1 MDLSEFDSMLAS
13 TKPTQR
19 KSYETVQP
27 GTYRVEILSE
37 ETKSTKAGDG
47 QYLELV
53 LRIEDGQYAG
63 QRIWDR
69 LNLKNRSTKAVEIAL
84 ATLRSIQRACGIEKL
99 ASSADLVG
107 HKLRVKTRIR
117 EWDGKQ
123 FAEVVE
129 YDSYHSEPPVV
140 NPQPGKEFNNND
152 DFPF

>member
-1 MDLSEFDSMLAS
+1 MDLSEFDSMLAA
-13 TKPTQR
+13 TKPVER
-19 KSYETVQP
+19 KTYDTIQP

-37 ETKSTKAGDG
+37 ETKQTKDGQG

-99 ASSADLVG
+99 GSSSELVG
-107 HKLRVKTRIR
+107 HKLRVKTRLR
-117 EWDGKQ
+117 EWNGRQ
-123 FAEVVE
+123 SAEVVE
-129 YDSYHSEPPVV
+129 YDSYHSEPKVV
-140 NPQPGKEFNNND
+140 NPQPGKEFNND